1 MCEMLSFPTVLDG
14 VRRNHKGKQCDG
26 GGEGDS
32 VRVSSFLCS
41 ETFSVMEWEG
51 GKREN
56 RSVGHTTNP
65 GMQILQVNLTK
76 RRIWVIIPLSSLVT
90 ILMHVKIMDNL
101 LGQKEERN

>member
-1 MCEMLSFPTVLDG
+1 MLSLPTVLDG

-65 GMQILQVNLTK
+65 GMQILKIHLI
-76 RRIWVIIPLSSLVT
+76 RRKNKGRNYTGVHFMVRSGFRKCN
-90 ILMHVKIMDNL
+90 VKKL
-101 LGQKEERN
+101 HFPA

>member
-26 GGEGDS
+26 GEGDS

-51 GKREN
+51 RREN
-56 RSVGHTTNP
+56 CSVGLTTIP
-65 GMQILQVNLTK
+65 GMQNLQEHAEIVQ
-76 RRIWVIIPLSSLVT
+76 
-90 ILMHVKIMDNL
+90 IMEKLFRLN
-101 LGQKEERN
+101 KERNTS